1 MFQTPKTYP
10 SFYCSLTKKFEFWKM
25 TRERYE
31 NDRDENFGESKKG
44 KIDLPL
50 T

>member
-1 MFQTPKTYP
+1 
-10 SFYCSLTKKFEFWKM
+10 M